1 MVGWLIKEQE
11 FRLKE
16 QGPGKGNS
24 HSPSTRE
31 LARFHTLHRKRKTKT
46 MKNRRGTSLGR
57 GGIELVQAVINALQ
71 LRLDLELLILIGI
84 RHGVVQR
91 ICLLLQLGN
100 FIGRFQHSLQ
110 SSDVVTGGILGIQ
123 EVNVQAIRDGD
134 SASGN
139 GLHDRGLART
149 VGTDETIPVSIVD
162 DQIGLLNQVLSM
174 KGNRNS
180 TNVDI
185 ARVGVQ
191 SALLG
196 LVRNNNVVFGQ
207 LLESLLT
214 FGVDVALDVQS
225 VQCIGNVVA
234 IFVLLLVRLLVFL
247 LTLSLAGLALGF
259 LLLFTLLL
267 GKGLLLLL
275 AQFLFIEFI
284 LYDVV
289 IVGSSNKMSNT
300 HDEKRIPTC

>member
-1 MVGWLIKEQE
+1 
-11 FRLKE
+11 
-16 QGPGKGNS
+16 
-24 HSPSTRE
+24 
-31 LARFHTLHRKRKTKT
+31 
-46 MKNRRGTSLGR
+46 
-57 GGIELVQAVINALQ
+57 
-71 LRLDLELLILIGI
+71 
-84 RHGVVQR
+84 
-91 ICLLLQLGN
+91 
-100 FIGRFQHSLQ
+100 
-110 SSDVVTGGILGIQ
+110 
-123 EVNVQAIRDGD
+123 
-134 SASGN
+134 
-139 GLHDRGLART
+139 
-149 VGTDETIPVSIVD
+149 
-162 DQIGLLNQVLSM
+162 M

-247 LTLSLAGLALGF
+247 LTLSLAGLALGL

-300 HDEKRIPTC
+300 HDEKRILTC

>member
-1 MVGWLIKEQE
+1 MVSWLIKKQE
-11 FRLKE
+11 FGLKE
-16 QGPGKGNS
+16 EGPGKGNS
-24 HSPSTRE
+24 HSPSTGE
-31 LARFHTLHRKRKTKT
+31 LARFHTLHRKSKTKT
-46 MKNRRGTSLGR
+46 MKNGRSTSLGR
-57 GGIELVQAVINALQ
+57 GGIKLVQTVINALQ
-71 LRLDLELLILIGI
+71 LRLDLELPILIGI
-84 RHGVVQR
+84 RHSVVER

-174 KGNRNS
+174 KRNRNS

-196 LVRNNNVVFGQ
+196 LVGDNNVVFGQ
-207 LLESLLT
+207 LLECLLT
-214 FGVDVALDVQS
+214 FGIDIALDVQS
-225 VQCIGNVVA
+225 VQCIGNVIA
-234 IFVLLLVRLLVFL
+234 IFVFFLVCFLVSL
-247 LTLSLAGLALGF
+247 LTLALAGLALG
-259 LLLFTLLL
+259 LLLLLTLLL
-267 GKGLLLLL
+267 GKSLLLLL
-275 AQFLFIEFI
+275 GQLLFVEFI
-284 LYDVV
+284 LYDVA
-289 IVGSSNKMSNT
+289 IVGNSNK
-300 HDEKRIPTC
+300 K